1 MSTAADTAEEQK
13 PRWQPIPAIEL
24 AAFKRTADPVIARLD
39 LLKSGDLAL
48 LE

>member
-1 MSTAADTAEEQK
+1 MAFPAAQPILAIEQAAFRRTAE
-13 PRWQPIPAIEL
+13 
-24 AAFKRTADPVIARLD
+24 PVIARLD